1 MKFGK
6 LGTVVLSAAIGL
18 VAATAQASERHF
30 QVGLQLYTVRDDCAK
45 DLPGVLKAVARMG
58 YSGVEFA
65 GYYGRSAAELRQM
78 LDEDHLKCYG
88 THVGLDT
95 LEGDNLD
102 ATIKFNK
109 ELGNKL
115 IVVPWI
121 PPEQRSS
128 HAKILETA
136 KLFDEIAAKLAKSGM
151 ILAYHDHADDFRPVD
166 GEVPWEV
173 FFQNTDRRVAIEFDT
188 GNALEAGVQA
198 APLIAQYPG
207 RVLSV
212 HVKDFSAS
220 KPQVLL
226 GEGDEDWKAVL
237 PLLKGKAGTRWFII
251 EQETYPFPPL
261 ECAEKCLR
269 NFETM
274 MNAKS

>member
-18 VAATAQASERHF
+18 VAATAQASERHY